1 MQIGI
6 AACQA
11 VFFGDLLP
19 CTLSAMNNLNNP
31 VTGLGMAHSR
41 YGDHAFGMH
50 LQDRFSHL
58 YVIGQTGTGKSTLLL
73 NMAMQD
79 ARRLTGFCLIDPHG
93 DLARSLTSSLED
105 DHIYWDVADPNSP
118 FGYNPLTHTS
128 AALRPLIASGLIE
141 ALKKQWAEAWG
152 VRMEH
157 LLRYAILTLLE
168 LPQTDLRDILRLYL
182 EKDFRAHVLARVTDP
197 NVLQFWTKELPAMN
211 YKNAADG
218 LAPIANKLGA
228 FLAHPTIR
236 KAICEPETP
245 LRFRQIMDEGKI
257 LIVNLAKGQLGADVA
272 DVLGGLLVSSITHA
286 AFTRHSIP
294 EADRRP
300 FMLYVDEFHSFT
312 TETIADL
319 LSETRK
325 YKLGIILSQQHTT
338 QASASVLAS
347 IFGNAGSLVCFR
359 VGASDAPALARQ
371 LGKVDP
377 NDLITQPNYR
387 AFVRLMVNGEQTK
400 AFTMNTTPPPA
411 REI

>member
-1 MQIGI
+1 MLK
-6 AACQA
+6 ACWSEY
-11 VFFGDLLP
+11 FFELP
-19 CTLSAMNNLNNP
+19 SGKLSRMHNLQNP
-31 VTGLGMAHSR
+31 VTTLGMAHRR
-41 YGDHAFGMH
+41 YGDAPFGIH
-50 LQDRFSHL
+50 QIDRFSHL

-73 NMAMQD
+73 NMTLQD

-93 DLARSLTSSLED
+93 DLAKTLSETLED
-105 DHIYWDVADPNSP
+105 DHIYWDVADPASP
-118 FGYNPLTHTS
+118 FGYNPLTRTS

-141 ALKKQWAEAWG
+141 ALKQQWADAWG

-157 LLRYAILTLLE
+157 LLRYAILALLE

-182 EKDFRAHVLARVTDP
+182 ERDFRKEVLADVTDP

-228 FLAHPTIR
+228 FLAHPVVR

-286 AFTRHSIP
+286 AFTRHSVP
-294 EADRRP
+294 EPERRP

-325 YKLGIILSQQHTT
+325 YKLGITLSQQHTQ

-347 IFGNAGSLVCFR
+347 ILGNAGSLVCFR
-359 VGASDAPALARQ
+359 VGASDAFLMAKQ
-371 LGKVDP
+371 LGTVNP
-377 NDLITQPNYR
+377 SELITQPNHR
-387 AFVRLMVNGEQTK
+387 AFVRLMVEGEHKK
-400 AFTMNTTPPPA
+400 AFTMTGFSPPN
-411 REI
+411 RII